1 MLSIGGFSKNSD
13 IYNGARFLR
22 DKPAIRE
29 SILPEEFSPSERRF
43 EQPKHVVHEIPSFAQ
58 STVSH
63 SLSTVFAS
71 VYHRL
76 DQPLVLA
83 ETSDSWEGI
92 ACDKSVNV
100 YTRNNS
106 SS

>member
-1 MLSIGGFSKNSD
+1 MLSIGGFCKNSD

-29 SILPEEFSPSERRF
+29 SILPGPSERRF
-43 EQPKHVVHEIPSFAQ
+43 EQPKHVVHEMPPFAQ